1 MTADGVP
8 TLAWPDRLAEENMMA
23 DEQEDAPLD
32 GQEVLRLLDDV
43 RNRIRITVWALHGM
57 HQDMTAL
64 CVDDLV
70 ELEHLL
76 TETVDHL
83 LAPAYEAVGQ
93 MVGGTPGA
101 AVTTH

>member
-1 MTADGVP
+1 
-8 TLAWPDRLAEENMMA
+8 MA
-23 DEQEDAPLD
+23 DEQRDAPID
-32 GQEVLRLLDDV
+32 GQEMLRLLEDV
-43 RNRIRITVWALHGM
+43 RSRIRITVWALHGM

-64 CVDDLV
+64 CVDDLA

-83 LAPAYEAVGQ
+83 LAPAYEALGQ
-93 MVGGTPGA
+93 MIGATTGG

>member
-1 MTADGVP
+1 
-8 TLAWPDRLAEENMMA
+8 MA
-23 DEQEDAPLD
+23 DEQRDAPID
-32 GQEVLRLLDDV
+32 GQEMLRLLEDV
-43 RNRIRITVWALHGM
+43 RSRIRIAVWALHGM

-64 CVDDLV
+64 CVDDLA

-83 LAPAYEAVGQ
+83 LAPACEALDHMIGATS
-93 MVGGTPGA
+93 GG

>member
-1 MTADGVP
+1 MAGDI
-8 TLAWPDRLAEENMMA
+8 EE
-23 DEQEDAPLD
+23 APMD
-32 GQEVLRLLDDV
+32 GQEVLRLLEDV
-43 RNRIRITVWALHGM
+43 RSRIRITVWALHGM

-64 CVDDLV
+64 CVDDLA

-83 LAPAYEAVGQ
+83 LIPAYEALGQ
-93 MVGGTPGA
+93 MIGAASPGG